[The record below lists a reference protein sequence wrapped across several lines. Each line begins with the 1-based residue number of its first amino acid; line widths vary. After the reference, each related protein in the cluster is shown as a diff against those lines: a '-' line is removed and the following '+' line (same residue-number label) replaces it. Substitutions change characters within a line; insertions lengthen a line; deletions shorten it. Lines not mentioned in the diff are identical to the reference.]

1 MGMFTLRE
9 SGRART
15 HRTSSPASQAH
26 PENRRG
32 RRRHPLVFDRLED
45 RTVLSP
51 TVLALTSIAV
61 TPANP
66 SVAMGL
72 TQQFTAIGTYAD
84 GSTADLTNLV
94 TWASATPS
102 VATISS
108 TGLAQSLATG
118 TFTVTAGVHTI
129 EFLGLDTA
137 GGDNTAFLD
146 AVSVAT
152 ATPPTAP
159 TVGDSGFESVQVGAG
174 KFAYDPTGSAWT
186 FAGGAGISA
195 NGSGFTAGNPAAPQG
210 LQVAFIQGTG
220 SITQSVGGWSAGSY
234 TISFDAAQ
242 RGNYGTSVEN
252 FEVLVD
258 GNVVG
263 TFNPTG
269 TSYQTYTT
277 GTTNIT
283 AALGGVTSPIDTLT
297 VTPAA
302 LTSIAVTPA
311 NPSVANGLTQ
321 QFTATG
327 TYTDGSTA
335 VLTNLVTWA
344 SATPSVATISST
356 GLAQSLATGT
366 TNITA
371 ALGSVTSPIDILT
384 VTALLVVTNT
394 NDSGPGSLR
403 RAILIADVNPSV
415 DTIDFAIPGAGVHTI
430 SPVSALPTITDP
442 VIIDGYTQP
451 GASPNTLAN
460 GDNAVLL
467 IELDGSNAGAGSPG
481 LVISAGN
488 STVRGLVIN
497 RFGGDGIYAFN
508 AGGNVI
514 VGNFIGTDATG
525 ERAVLNSANGVLIDG
540 SSNNTIGG
548 TAVGARNVIS
558 GNIGAGVSI
567 DPGAT
572 NNVVLGN
579 FIGTD
584 ATGERAVPNSANG
597 VLIDGSSNNTIG
609 GTAVGARN
617 VISGNTGAGVSIDPG
632 ATNNVVPG
640 NFIGTDAT
648 GEQAVPNRAAGVLI
662 GESSNNTIGGTAVG
676 ARNVIS
682 DNIGA
687 GVSFG
692 LGATNNVVQGNVIS
706 GNIGAGVYFG
716 LGATNNV
723 VQGNV
728 TSGNIG
734 GGVSGPGAANNV
746 VQGNL
751 IPGNGEP
758 NLPPSN
764 NTQPAIQL
772 VPAQNSSL
780 ALIATLVVTSLNG
793 VESQIMSV
801 GSGTASVLPTQ
812 ATAPSGKGGEGAHAA
827 DESGNPQ
834 GGLSI
839 LIPPALRPWVLV
851 LLGTNEAL
859 DRMRGAIPDLFT
871 SGDGQQGPV
880 ELLSRAYQ
888 AVVRTIDEAIP
899 FLASQGDPISLTA
912 LPVPAVAWDIDEV
925 ASDLALEEP
934 FQPQATPSA
943 ASAAADGVRHL
954 GEVLAR
960 PTKLWRVGL
969 VGGFITGST
978 VIAANAV
985 RKAFQRHRR

>member
-1 MGMFTLRE
+1 M
-9 SGRART
+9 
-15 HRTSSPASQAH
+15 
-26 PENRRG
+26 
-32 RRRHPLVFDRLED
+32 
-45 RTVLSP
+45 
-51 TVLALTSIAV
+51 
-61 TPANP
+61 
-66 SVAMGL
+66 
-72 TQQFTAIGTYAD
+72 
-84 GSTADLTNLV
+84 
-94 TWASATPS
+94 
-102 VATISS
+102 
-108 TGLAQSLATG
+108 
-118 TFTVTAGVHTI
+118 
-129 EFLGLDTA
+129 
-137 GGDNTAFLD
+137 
-146 AVSVAT
+146 
-152 ATPPTAP
+152 P

-220 SITQSVGGWSAGSY
+220 SITQSVGGWSAGNY

-252 FEVLVD
+252 FEVLVN

-558 GNIGAGVSI
+558 GNIG
-567 DPGAT
+567 PG
-572 NNVVLGN
+572 
-579 FIGTD
+579 
-584 ATGERAVPNSANG
+584 
-597 VLIDGSSNNTIG
+597 
-609 GTAVGARN
+609 
-617 VISGNTGAGVSIDPG
+617 
-632 ATNNVVPG
+632 
-640 NFIGTDAT
+640 
-648 GEQAVPNRAAGVLI
+648 
-662 GESSNNTIGGTAVG
+662 
-676 ARNVIS
+676 
-682 DNIGA
+682 
-687 GVSFG
+687 
-692 LGATNNVVQGNVIS
+692 
-706 GNIGAGVYFG
+706 
-716 LGATNNV
+716 
-723 VQGNV
+723 
-728 TSGNIG
+728 
-734 GGVSGPGAANNV
+734 
-746 VQGNL
+746 
-751 IPGNGEP
+751 
-758 NLPPSN
+758 
-764 NTQPAIQL
+764 
-772 VPAQNSSL
+772 
-780 ALIATLVVTSLNG
+780 
-793 VESQIMSV
+793 
-801 GSGTASVLPTQ
+801 
-812 ATAPSGKGGEGAHAA
+812 
-827 DESGNPQ
+827 
-834 GGLSI
+834 
-839 LIPPALRPWVLV
+839 
-851 LLGTNEAL
+851 
-859 DRMRGAIPDLFT
+859 
-871 SGDGQQGPV
+871 
-880 ELLSRAYQ
+880 
-888 AVVRTIDEAIP
+888 
-899 FLASQGDPISLTA
+899 
-912 LPVPAVAWDIDEV
+912 
-925 ASDLALEEP
+925 
-934 FQPQATPSA
+934 
-943 ASAAADGVRHL
+943 
-954 GEVLAR
+954 
-960 PTKLWRVGL
+960 
-969 VGGFITGST
+969 
-978 VIAANAV
+978 
-985 RKAFQRHRR
+985 